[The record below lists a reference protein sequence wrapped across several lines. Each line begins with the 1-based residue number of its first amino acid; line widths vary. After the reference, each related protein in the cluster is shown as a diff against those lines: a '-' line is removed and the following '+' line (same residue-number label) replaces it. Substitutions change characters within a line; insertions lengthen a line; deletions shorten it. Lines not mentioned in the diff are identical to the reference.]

1 MSAED
6 TEPSETGVEDA
17 GCDDDAAEGLEEGF
31 GCVAGDGVAAG
42 SGVGVPSS
50 LAACDAGL
58 STLAEEDVGAT
69 IDTTEEDFG
78 S

>member
-17 GCDDDAAEGLEEGF
+17 GCDDDEVEGLEVGF
-31 GCVAGDGVAAG
+31 
-42 SGVGVPSS
+42 PPS
-50 LAACDAGL
+50 LAAGGL
-58 STLAEEDVGAT
+58 SVLVEVDVGT
-69 IDTTEEDFG
+69 IGTTEEDFG